1 MFEVVPAKPEH
12 VLAVDIQP
20 SQASL
25 KQYMCYDYARTLCYG
40 TTQFAGIG
48 DGKVVIIAGWQD
60 VGGRA
65 WLSTIIGGDAGPYMV
80 PIVRK
85 MRAMLGIMPFERI
98 ESHVNVNFE
107 PANRLMRILGF
118 QAESVMRKYNQDGDA
133 FMYVRIK

>member
-1 MFEVVPAKPEH
+1 MFEVVPARPEH

-25 KQYMCYDYARTLCYG
+25 REYMSYGYARALCDG

-80 PIVRK
+80 PIVRR
-85 MRAMLGIMPFERI
+85 MRAMLDIMPFDRI

-118 QAESVMRKYNQDGDA
+118 EAESVMRKYNRDGDA
-133 FMYVRIK
+133 YMYTRIR

>member
-1 MFEVVPAKPEH
+1 MFEVVPARPEH

-25 KQYMCYDYARTLCYG
+25 REYMSYGYARALCDG

-48 DGKVVIIAGWQD
+48 NGKVVIIAGYQD
-60 VGGRA
+60 VGDRA

-85 MRAMLGIMPFERI
+85 MRAMLDIMPFARI
-98 ESHVNVNFE
+98 ESHVNVNFA

-118 QAESVMRKYNQDGDA
+118 EAESVMRKYNRDGDA
-133 FMYVRIK
+133 FMYVRIR